1 LREDPNK
8 PGLLFAGTERGVY
21 VSFNDGDS
29 WQKLNLNL
37 PLTPIRDLKF
47 KKRKGFNC
55 CYAWTCFW
63 VLDDITP
70 LYEIKD
76 KTIKGDKHLF
86 KPRPAYRM
94 QGGQSDDMSSGT
106 NKWSNCSLLFKKKP
120 SSEIKLQF

>member
-76 KTIKGDKHLF
+76 KTIKVTNTFSNRVLLIECKADK
-86 KPRPAYRM
+86 AM
-94 QGGQSDDMSSGT
+94 T
-106 NKWSNCSLLFKKKP
+106 
-120 SSEIKLQF
+120 